1 MTKTKINHKDKLLLG
16 VHLSTSRGISALFD
30 EAERLD
36 INVFQFFIGSPRVW
50 KHRVFSEDEC
60 DIFLEKQRRYKF
72 ICVHAP
78 YLLNFASNSK
88 KLYRQSIK
96 RALEDIEV
104 MQQLQVK
111 HYVFHPGSSNDTKE
125 GIKLIRN
132 VIDIILGKTCDVTLI
147 VENTA
152 GEKNDIGKNL
162 IELAEITDGYD
173 DRVGLCIDT
182 CHLFAS
188 GVNITVKKSLDTF
201 YEEMLA
207 LNLHKRVKVIH
218 ANDSKYMCG
227 AKRDRHAHI
236 NEGFIKDI
244 GFINLFK
251 HPYFSTLPF
260 ILETP
265 KELDMDEVNLVRL
278 RRLYNKSQQLLL
290 TEQ

>member
-1 MTKTKINHKDKLLLG
+1 MTKPKQTYENNLLLG

-30 EAERLD
+30 EAKRLK
-36 INVFQFFIGSPRVW
+36 INVFQFFVGSPRVW
-50 KHRVFSEDEC
+50 KHRFFSKDEC
-60 DIFLEKQRRYKF
+60 DIFLENQRRYKF

-78 YLLNFASNSK
+78 YLLNFASNNK
-88 KLYRQSIK
+88 ELYMQSIK

-104 MQQLQVK
+104 MRQLDVK
-111 HYVFHPGSSNDTKE
+111 HYVFHPGSSSDTKE

-132 VIDIILGKTCDVTLI
+132 AIDILLDKTSDVTLI

-162 IELAEITDGYD
+162 VELTEITNGYD

-188 GVNITVKKSLDTF
+188 GVNITAKESLDAF
-201 YEEMLA
+201 YEEVVS
-207 LNLHKRVKVIH
+207 LNLRKRVKVIH

-227 AKRDRHAHI
+227 AKRDRHTHI
-236 NEGFIKDI
+236 NEGFISDR
-244 GFINLFK
+244 GFLNLLK
-251 HPYFSTLPF
+251 HPFFKALPF

-265 KELDMDEVNLVRL
+265 KENNMDEINLNRL
-278 RRLYNKSQQLLL
+278 RKLYEKS
-290 TEQ
+290 